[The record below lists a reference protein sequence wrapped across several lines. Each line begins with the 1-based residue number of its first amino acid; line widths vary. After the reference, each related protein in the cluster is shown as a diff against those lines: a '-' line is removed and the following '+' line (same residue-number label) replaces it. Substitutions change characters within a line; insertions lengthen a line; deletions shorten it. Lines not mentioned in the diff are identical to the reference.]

1 MSLFIS
7 ASSDW
12 FGGNN
17 RASYMDFF
25 AFFEAVAPSLS
36 LKFDV
41 TNEFKMAE
49 GLTVER
55 TTFPRFLA
63 CFSRIIPVGEEMQ
76 CT

>member
-1 MSLFIS
+1 MATDLSRTRLEVSPYQEVSLFIS
-7 ASSDW
+7 TSSYW

-25 AFFEAVAPSLS
+25 AFLGAVASSLS

-49 GLTVER
+49 GLPVER
-55 TTFPRFLA
+55 TTFP
-63 CFSRIIPVGEEMQ
+63 
-76 CT
+76 